1 MKSYAKSLIGL
12 TLALP
17 LVGCEEQKE
26 AEPQRPNIVMFLVDD
41 MGWVDTQVALG
52 PERYPFNNRHYTPNM
67 LRLAERSA
75 IMTSAY
81 VSPVSTPTR
90 TSLMTGTHS
99 AHTHITNWTAR
110 EFNSPSDASEQL
122 DKLKNDVLAPCDWN
136 VNGMA
141 PSEAVENTFY
151 GKPYPEVL
159 REYGYYTIHVGKGH
173 WGTYGN
179 PAANPHNMGFCVN
192 IAGQVAGKP
201 RSYYSED
208 YYGNQSDKW
217 DEFAVQN
224 MCEYYGT
231 GIHLTLALT
240 FEAMKSLEYPIQEGL
255 PFYLNFAHY
264 AVHTPIHRD
273 MRYFEKYRDM
283 GMDEGQARFAS
294 MVQGVDDSLGRL
306 MEYLEMKGV
315 MDNTIIIFL
324 SDNGGNSENLSKGGV
339 RHTQNQPLREGKA
352 SCYEAGVR
360 VPMMVFWPGKIAGG
374 TRLNTPVFAEDI
386 YPTILEMAGIRNY
399 ELPHMTDGKSL
410 VKLLTEGSK
419 VVRKEMDEGRI
430 TNLPQAF
437 NFVIDEEISGLD
449 PERPVISHFPHQ
461 WKPYPLNDIDYMSA
475 IRKGDWKLVYRHR
488 TQELELYNLREDIGE
503 RNNIAD
509 KHPAKVK
516 ELAKIISH
524 RFRQWQ
530 TPMPYIRKTG
540 KKVPLP
546 DEII

>member
-1 MKSYAKSLIGL
+1 MKPYVKSLLGL

-17 LVGCEEQKE
+17 LVGCDKCEEEK
-26 AEPQRPNIVMFLVDD
+26 RPNIVMFLVDD
-41 MGWVDTQVALG
+41 MGWLDSQVAYG
-52 PERYPFNNRHYTPNM
+52 PNLYPYNQRHFTPNM
-67 LRLAERSA
+67 LRLANMSA
-75 IMTSAY
+75 IMTNAY

-90 TSLMTGTHS
+90 TSLMTGTHA

-110 EFNSPSDASEQL
+110 EFNRPSDASEQPE
-122 DKLKNDVLAPCDWN
+122 KLENDVLAPCDWN
-136 VNGMA
+136 INGMA

-159 REYGYYTIHVGKGH
+159 REHGYYTIHIGKGH
-173 WGTYGN
+173 WGTFGT

-192 IAGQVAGKP
+192 VAGQVAGKP
-201 RSYYSED
+201 LSYYSED
-208 YYGNQSDKW
+208 YYGNKPELWND
-217 DEFAVQN
+217 FAVQN
-224 MCEYYGT
+224 MCEYYGSGT
-231 GIHLTLALT
+231 HLTLALT
-240 FEAMKSLEYPIQEGL
+240 YEALKSIDFPIQQNI

-273 MRYFEKYRDM
+273 MRYFEKYRAF

-306 MEYLEMKGV
+306 LDYLESQAV
-315 MDNTIIIFL
+315 LDNTIIIFL
-324 SDNGGNSENLSKGGV
+324 SDNGGNSENLAKGGV
-339 RHTQNQPLREGKA
+339 RHQQNLPLREGKA

-360 VPMMVFWPGKIAGG
+360 VPMMVFWPKKIAGG

-399 ELPHMTDGKSL
+399 ETPHTVDGKSL
-410 VKLLTEGSK
+410 VRLLTDGSQ
-419 VVRKEMDEGRI
+419 VVRKAMDNGEIR
-430 TNLPQAF
+430 TLPEAF
-437 NFVIDEEISGLD
+437 NFVIGEDISGLD

-461 WKPYPLNDIDYMSA
+461 WKPYPLEDIDYMSA

-488 TQELELYNLREDIGE
+488 TQELELYNLSEDIGE
-503 RNNIAD
+503 RYNIAD

-516 ELAKIISH
+516 ELAKLIS
-524 RFRQWQ
+524 RQFRSWQ